1 MSYRVKPESRQPG
14 KRIMNWTEFREFV
27 ALAAVG
33 IETAAA
39 VVLTCLL
46 LLMISG
52 AAIGVTAGAA
62 SLVFQAVTGACK

>member
-1 MSYRVKPESRQPG
+1 
-14 KRIMNWTEFREFV
+14 MNWTEFREFV
-27 ALAAVG
+27 ASAAVALG
-33 IETAAA
+33 TGVA
-39 VVLTCLL
+39 VVLTFLL

>member
-1 MSYRVKPESRQPG
+1 
-14 KRIMNWTEFREFV
+14 MNWTEFREFV

-33 IETAAA
+33 LGTAAA

-52 AAIGVTAGAA
+52 AAIGATAGAVVW
-62 SLVFQAVTGACK
+62 SFQAVTGGCK

>member
-1 MSYRVKPESRQPG
+1 
-14 KRIMNWTEFREFV
+14 MNWTEFREFV
-27 ALAAVG
+27 ALAAVALG
-33 IETAAA
+33 TVAA